1 MAEIK
6 FHANKDGLGADPPAE
21 SDVTLIRHDKG
32 SGLGFF
38 GDGFGISVPVH
49 SWQDSTF
56 VTNHDGT
63 DNDIK
68 CSNTKYYTD
77 DDTIFNGSGI
87 RHDGVAV
94 TDNTSGTPNR
104 YAPLN
109 IRFTHDEKVSVKS
122 CRLRIFDRKDI
133 AKQASGVT
141 VNAIEFRH
149 PHYKEGLNE
158 NSGVLSLRGQ
168 PGEPGLGAE
177 LANGET
183 NFGWVNFEENGNTGP
198 LVELVCTPSPGLSGL
213 NTNGD
218 EQLPPTL
225 PGENIQWLTS
235 EGTLH
240 QSKQHDWYIGLTAS
254 PDSIGSK
261 TDFGLYFTLEYF

>member
-6 FHANKDGLGADPPAE
+6 FHANRDGLGADPPAE
-21 SDVTLIRHDKG
+21 ADVTLIRHDKG

-38 GDGFGISVPVH
+38 GDGFGISVPVN

-122 CRLRIFDRKDI
+122 
-133 AKQASGVT
+133 
-141 VNAIEFRH
+141 
-149 PHYKEGLNE
+149 
-158 NSGVLSLRGQ
+158 
-168 PGEPGLGAE
+168 
-177 LANGET
+177 
-183 NFGWVNFEENGNTGP
+183 
-198 LVELVCTPSPGLSGL
+198 
-213 NTNGD
+213 
-218 EQLPPTL
+218 
-225 PGENIQWLTS
+225 
-235 EGTLH
+235 
-240 QSKQHDWYIGLTAS
+240 
-254 PDSIGSK
+254 
-261 TDFGLYFTLEYF
+261 